1 MPAMSPRKSSGR
13 ALPDGRRLGAH
24 LPLGDGMVRAVDRA
38 RLIGA
43 RALQVF
49 ADNPTSWRRRTEPPT
64 ELPKFRA
71 RVAALD
77 IGPIAI
83 HAAYLINL
91 AGPEED
97 FRAKSV
103 AVLTEEMRVAPG
115 FGASFVNVHTGSHKL
130 TGLEAG
136 VDRIGEGVARALAE
150 SPDGPDAAMLVLENS
165 AGGGG
170 GVGTTAEELEAI
182 LVATARHGAPASRV
196 GLCLDT
202 AHLWGAGH
210 KIDDADGVDALVD
223 EIDRR
228 VGIDR
233 VVMMHLNDS
242 KSTLGSRLD
251 RHEHLGAGAIGVAG
265 IQRWLTHPKLAHVTY
280 YIETPGMDEGYD
292 KINVRR
298 AYDIA
303 DGAPLK
309 RLPRGALEV
318 RGSRSR
324 SGPASEP
331 A

>member
-1 MPAMSPRKSSGR
+1 
-13 ALPDGRRLGAH
+13 
-24 LPLGDGMVRAVDRA
+24 MVKAVDRA
-38 RLIGA
+38 RVIGA

-49 ADNPTSWRRRTEPPT
+49 ADNPTAWRRRTEPPT

-71 RVAALD
+71 RIAELD

-91 AGPEED
+91 AGPED
-97 FRAKSV
+97 GFREQSV
-103 AVLTEEMRVAPG
+103 AVLTQEMRVAPSY
-115 FGASFVNVHTGSHKL
+115 GAKFVNVHIGSHKL

-136 VDRIGEGVARALAE
+136 IDRVGEGVARALAD
-150 SPDGPDAAMLVLENS
+150 SPNGADAAMVVLENS

-170 GVGTTAEELEAI
+170 GIGTTVEELGAVLEA
-182 LVATARHGAPASRV
+182 TERHGARSERV

-210 KIDDADGVDALVD
+210 PINEREGIDALVD

-233 VVMMHLNDS
+233 VVMIHLNDS
-242 KSTLGSRLD
+242 KSALGSRLD
-251 RHEHLGAGAIGVAG
+251 RHEHLGAGEIGVTG
-265 IQRWLTHPKLAHVTY
+265 IQRWLTHPRLAHVTY

-309 RLPRGALEV
+309 KLPRGASSV

-324 SGPASEP
+324 GGPATEP

>member
-1 MPAMSPRKSSGR
+1 
-13 ALPDGRRLGAH
+13 
-24 LPLGDGMVRAVDRA
+24 MVKAVDRA
-38 RLIGA
+38 RVIGA

-49 ADNPTSWRRRTEPPT
+49 ADNPTSWRRRTEPPP
-64 ELPKFRA
+64 ELPKFRKRIA
-71 RVAALD
+71 ELD

-91 AGPEED
+91 AGPEDD
-97 FRAKSV
+97 FYEKSV

-115 FGASFVNVHTGSHKL
+115 FGARFVNVHTGSHKL
-130 TGLEAG
+130 TGLDAG
-136 VDRIGEGVARALAE
+136 VDRLGKGVARALAD
-150 SPDGPDAAMLVLENS
+150 SPDGTDAAMLVLENS

-170 GVGTTAEELEAI
+170 GVGTTVEELAAVLEA
-182 LVATARHGAPASRV
+182 AARHGAPPERV

-210 KIDDADGVDALVD
+210 PIDTPDGVDALVD
-223 EIDRR
+223 DIDRR

-233 VVMMHLNDS
+233 LVMMHLNDS

-251 RHEHLGAGAIGVAG
+251 RHEHLGAGAIGAAG

-303 DGAPLK
+303 EGAELK
-309 RLPRGALEV
+309 RLPRGAMDV
-318 RGSRSR
+318 RGSRAR
-324 SGPASEP
+324 SAPASEP

>member
-1 MPAMSPRKSSGR
+1 
-13 ALPDGRRLGAH
+13 
-24 LPLGDGMVRAVDRA
+24 MVAAVDRA
-38 RLIGA
+38 SEIGA

-49 ADNPTSWRRRTEPPT
+49 ADNPTAWRRRTEPPT
-64 ELPKFRA
+64 ELPKFRRRIA
-71 RVAALD
+71 ELD

-91 AGPEED
+91 AGPEDD
-97 FRAKSV
+97 FRERSV
-103 AVLTEEMRVAPG
+103 AVLAEELRVAPG
-115 FGASFVNVHTGSHKL
+115 FGARFVNVHTGSHKL

-136 VDRIGEGVARALAE
+136 IDRVGEGVARALAE

-170 GVGTTAEELEAI
+170 GVGTTVEELGAVLEA
-182 LVATARHGAPASRV
+182 AERHGADPARV

-210 KIDDADGVDALVD
+210 RISDAEGVDALVD

-228 VGIDR
+228 IGIGR

-242 KSTLGSRLD
+242 KSALGSRLD
-251 RHEHLGAGAIGVAG
+251 RHEHLGAGEIGAAG
-265 IQRWLTHPKLAHVTY
+265 IQRWLTHPRLAHVTY
-280 YIETPGMDEGYD
+280 YLETPGMDEGYD

-298 AYDIA
+298 AYAIA
-303 DGAPLK
+303 AGKPLA
-309 RLPRGALEV
+309 RLPRGAANV

-324 SGPASEP
+324 SGPATEP

>member
-1 MPAMSPRKSSGR
+1 
-13 ALPDGRRLGAH
+13 
-24 LPLGDGMVRAVDRA
+24 MVKAVERA
-38 RLIGA
+38 RTIGA

-64 ELPKFRA
+64 ELPKFRTRIA
-71 RVAALD
+71 ELD

-91 AGPEED
+91 AGPED
-97 FRAKSV
+97 GFREQSV
-103 AVLTEEMRVAPG
+103 AVLTEEMRVAPSY
-115 FGASFVNVHTGSHKL
+115 GARFVNVHIGSHKL
-130 TGLEAG
+130 TGLQAG
-136 VDRIGEGVARALAE
+136 IDRVGAGVARALSD
-150 SPDGPDAAMLVLENS
+150 SPNGADAAMLVLENS
-165 AGGGG
+165 AGSGGG
-170 GVGTTAEELEAI
+170 IGTTVEELGAVLEA
-182 LVATARHGAPASRV
+182 TERHGAPPGRV

-210 KIDDADGVDALVD
+210 PINEAEGIDALVD

-228 VGIDR
+228 LGIER
-233 VVMMHLNDS
+233 VVMIHLNDS
-242 KSTLGSRLD
+242 KSMLGSRLD
-251 RHEHLGAGAIGVAG
+251 RHEHLGAGEIGVAG
-265 IQRWLTHPKLAHVTY
+265 IQRWLTHPRLAHVTY

-303 DGAPLK
+303 AGEPLK
-309 RLPRGALEV
+309 RLPRGASSV

-324 SGPASEP
+324 GGPATEP

>member
-1 MPAMSPRKSSGR
+1 
-13 ALPDGRRLGAH
+13 
-24 LPLGDGMVRAVDRA
+24 MVKAVERA
-38 RLIGA
+38 RTIGA

-49 ADNPTSWRRRTEPPT
+49 ADNPTAWRRRTEPPT

-71 RVAALD
+71 RIAELD

-91 AGPEED
+91 AGPED
-97 FRAKSV
+97 GFREQSV
-103 AVLTEEMRVAPG
+103 AVLTEEMRVAPSY
-115 FGASFVNVHTGSHKL
+115 GARFVNVHIGSHKL

-136 VDRIGEGVARALAE
+136 IDRVGEGVARALAD
-150 SPDGPDAAMLVLENS
+150 SPNGADAAMVVLENS

-170 GVGTTAEELEAI
+170 GIGTTVEELRAVLEA
-182 LVATARHGAPASRV
+182 TERHGAPSGRV

-210 KIDDADGVDALVD
+210 PINEPEGIDALVD

-228 VGIDR
+228 VGIER

-242 KSTLGSRLD
+242 KSALGSRLD
-251 RHEHLGAGAIGVAG
+251 RHEHLGAGEIGVAG
-265 IQRWLTHPKLAHVTY
+265 IQRWLTHPRLAHVTY

-309 RLPRGALEV
+309 KLPRGASAV

-324 SGPASEP
+324 GGPATEP

>member
-1 MPAMSPRKSSGR
+1 MSPRKSNGR

-24 LPLGDGMVRAVDRA
+24 LPLGDGMVKAVDRA
-38 RLIGA
+38 RVIGA

-49 ADNPTSWRRRTEPPT
+49 ADNPTSWRRRTEPPI

-71 RVAALD
+71 RIAELD

-91 AGPEED
+91 AGPEDD
-97 FRAKSV
+97 FREKSV
-103 AVLTEEMRVAPG
+103 AVLTQEMRVAPG
-115 FGASFVNVHTGSHKL
+115 FGARYVNVHTGSHKL

-136 VDRIGEGVARALAE
+136 VDRVGEGVARALAD

-170 GVGTTAEELEAI
+170 GVGTTAEELEAV
-182 LVATARHGAPASRV
+182 LEAAARHGAPAGRV
-196 GLCLDT
+196 GPCLDT
-202 AHLWGAGH
+202 AHLWGAGN
-210 KIDDADGVDALVD
+210 KIDDAEGVDALVD
-223 EIDRR
+223 ELDRR
-228 VGIDR
+228 VGIER
-233 VVMMHLNDS
+233 VAMMHLNDS
-242 KSTLGSRLD
+242 RSTLGSRLD
-251 RHEHLGAGAIGVAG
+251 RHEHLGAGAIGAAG

-280 YIETPGMDEGYD
+280 YLETPGMDEGYD

-309 RLPRGALEV
+309 PLPRGALDV

-324 SGPASEP
+324 GGPATEP

>member
-1 MPAMSPRKSSGR
+1 MSPRKSSGR

-24 LPLGDGMVRAVDRA
+24 LPLGGGMVAAVDRA
-38 RLIGA
+38 YEIGA

-49 ADNPTSWRRRTEPPT
+49 ADNPTAWRRRTEPPT
-64 ELPKFRA
+64 ELPKFRRRIA
-71 RVAALD
+71 ELD

-91 AGPEED
+91 AGPEDD
-97 FRAKSV
+97 FRERSV
-103 AVLTEEMRVAPG
+103 AVLTEELRVAPS
-115 FGASFVNVHTGSHKL
+115 FGARYVNVHTGSHKL

-136 VDRIGEGVARALAE
+136 IDRVGEGVARALAD

-170 GVGTTAEELEAI
+170 GVGTTAEELEAV
-182 LVATARHGAPASRV
+182 LEAATRHGADPARV

-210 KIDDADGVDALVD
+210 RISDAEGVDALVD
-223 EIDRR
+223 ELDRR
-228 VGIDR
+228 VGIGR

-242 KSTLGSRLD
+242 KSALGSRLD
-251 RHEHLGAGAIGVAG
+251 RHEHLGAGEIGAVG
-265 IQRWLTHPKLAHVTY
+265 IQRWLTHPRLAHVTY
-280 YIETPGMDEGYD
+280 YLETPGMDVGYD

-298 AYDIA
+298 AYTIA
-303 DGAPLK
+303 AGMPLP
-309 RLPRGALEV
+309 RLPRGALDV

-324 SGPASEP
+324 SGPATEP

>member
-1 MPAMSPRKSSGR
+1 
-13 ALPDGRRLGAH
+13 
-24 LPLGDGMVRAVDRA
+24 MVAAVDRA
-38 RLIGA
+38 REIGA
-43 RALQVF
+43 RALQIF
-49 ADNPTSWRRRTEPPT
+49 ADNPTAWRRRTEPPT
-64 ELPKFRA
+64 ELPKFRTRIA
-71 RVAALD
+71 ELD

-83 HAAYLINL
+83 HASYLINL
-91 AGPEED
+91 GGPED
-97 FRAKSV
+97 GFREKSV
-103 AVLTEEMRVAPG
+103 AVLTEEMRVAPS
-115 FGASFVNVHTGSHKL
+115 FGARYVNVHTGSHKL

-136 VDRIGEGVARALAE
+136 IERVGDGVAQALAD
-150 SPDGPDAAMLVLENS
+150 SPDGAEAAMLVLENS

-170 GVGTTAEELEAI
+170 GIGTTAEELEAV
-182 LVATARHGAPASRV
+182 LEAAARHGADPARV

-210 KIDDADGVDALVD
+210 PISDPEGVDALVD

-228 VGIDR
+228 VGIGR

-242 KSTLGSRLD
+242 KSMLGSRLD
-251 RHEHLGAGAIGVAG
+251 RHEHLGAGEIGVAG
-265 IQRWLTHPKLAHVTY
+265 IQRWLTHPRLAHVTY

-303 DGAPLK
+303 AGEPLK
-309 RLPRGALEV
+309 RLPRGAADV

-324 SGPASEP
+324 GGPASEP